1 MFNALGFGLAS
12 AVLLV
17 TFGKLI
23 TDNWFSYLLV
33 AIIQFE
39 LVMFWLGLK
48 RPLGTENND
57 RYLDNV
63 DSNAEQFRHD
73 ASVVKSSRPTKKHSK
88 WIEWDCYLKRFV
100 SRNIFDLKLVGLRQ
114 GMVCELWLEISLQL
128 EMTCTRLNVILTLT
142 EYFVTWLGLSWL
154 QMASP
159 GLKAAVITLHR
170 CFDSSLQ

>member
-23 TDNWFSYLLV
+23 TDSSFSYLIV

-39 LVMFWLGLK
+39 VVMFWLGLK

-63 DSNAEQFRHD
+63 ASNAEQFRHHD
-73 ASVVKSSRPTKKHSK
+73 ASGEKSSRPTKKDSK
-88 WIEWDCYLKRFV
+88 
-100 SRNIFDLKLVGLRQ
+100 
-114 GMVCELWLEISLQL
+114 
-128 EMTCTRLNVILTLT
+128 
-142 EYFVTWLGLSWL
+142 
-154 QMASP
+154 
-159 GLKAAVITLHR
+159 
-170 CFDSSLQ
+170 

>member
-1 MFNALGFGLAS
+1 MKLVSNPAEENVNFRFDPKRVGKRENRTSWNRNMFNALGFGLAS
-12 AVLLV
+12 AVLLLI
-17 TFGKLI
+17 FGKLI

-57 RYLDNV
+57 RYLDSLDNV

-88 WIEWDCYLKRFV
+88 
-100 SRNIFDLKLVGLRQ
+100 
-114 GMVCELWLEISLQL
+114 
-128 EMTCTRLNVILTLT
+128 
-142 EYFVTWLGLSWL
+142 
-154 QMASP
+154 
-159 GLKAAVITLHR
+159 
-170 CFDSSLQ
+170 

>member
-23 TDNWFSYLLV
+23 TDSSFSYLIV

-39 LVMFWLGLK
+39 VVMFWLGLK

-63 DSNAEQFRHD
+63 DSNPEQFRHD
-73 ASVVKSSRPTKKHSK
+73 ASGEKSSRPTKKHSK
-88 WIEWDCYLKRFV
+88 WIELDSYLKRFV
-100 SRNIFDLKLVGLRQ
+100 SRYIFL
-114 GMVCELWLEISLQL
+114 LEIRRFA
-128 EMTCTRLNVILTLT
+128 TGNVFWI
-142 EYFVTWLGLSWL
+142 VTWNCLATWNDLYLKCDFDFNWVFRDLTWSELAPNGFFR
-154 QMASP
+154 A
-159 GLKAAVITLHR
+159 LKAAVITLHR